1 MKSNTNSALR
11 YCASSLTGLA
21 SLLLAATSAQ
31 AQTQP
36 NVDAGSLLQQQQNQP
51 NPLATPPRSDLK
63 TLLKEELPAQYPRA
77 LEVDKTTIVVKT
89 FTLAGPITAFTPAQ
103 LQTALAGF
111 VNRPL
116 SLAELQEAAN
126 AITQLYRQSGY
137 FLARAYLPKQDVT
150 AGSVTIAIT
159 EGLLDANNG
168 VRLEG
173 TELRV
178 KAALALGIVNAAVA
192 AGKPL
197 NQESL
202 ERSLLL
208 LGDIP
213 GLAASAN
220 LEPGST
226 PGSTRVAVEIKEGLA
241 FNGNAVLDNY
251 GSRYTGSDRL
261 TASLNLNDPLG
272 RGEQFTVQG
281 TQALQSE
288 GSNYTYA
295 RLGYSQPVGRTGAR
309 AGLAYSSM
317 LYAVGQE
324 LASLHSKGTAQNW
337 TANLRYPL
345 IRSRE
350 RSLFANAAYDRKT
363 LFNEANGARTSDKQ
377 VDVIGAGLNLE
388 QSDTWGGGAYN
399 YAGITLSTGSLDLGR
414 DAASLAGD
422 QGPGGARTQG
432 SFQKINWNA
441 TRLQRVTEKL
451 SFAAMFNGQSASKN
465 LDSGERFQ
473 LGGPSGVRAYPAGE
487 ATGDEGLRATL
498 EARYFAGSFDAAG
511 DVNVQAFYDWGS
523 VRQFKDP
530 SAQTLTT
537 PNDFN
542 LSGIG
547 FGITV
552 SRPGRFEAKA
562 QWAQKIG
569 SNPAASATGKDAD
582 GTQNSTRLWLSLTAF
597 F

>member
-1 MKSNTNSALR
+1 MKKNTSSALS
-11 YCASSLTGLA
+11 YSAGALTGLA
-21 SLLLAATSAQ
+21 SLLLVATSAH
-31 AQTQP
+31 AQTPP

-51 NPLATPPRSDLK
+51 NRLTEPPKSDLNPLSK
-63 TLLKEELPAQYPRA
+63 KELPAQYPQG
-77 LEVDKTTIVVKT
+77 LEADKTTIVVKT
-89 FTLAGPITAFTPAQ
+89 FTLAGPVIAFTPEQ

-116 SLAELQEAAN
+116 SLTELQEAAN
-126 AITQLYRQSGY
+126 AITGLYRLNGY

-150 AGSVTIAIT
+150 AGRVTIAIT

-168 VRLEG
+168 VRIEG
-173 TELRV
+173 TELRINP
-178 KAALALGIVNAAVA
+178 ALALGIVNAAA
-192 AGKPL
+192 APGKPL
-197 NQESL
+197 NQDAL

-213 GLAASAN
+213 GLSASAN

-226 PGSTRVAVEIKEGLA
+226 PGSTRVAVEIKEAPA
-241 FNGNAVLDNY
+241 FNGTVMGDNY
-251 GSRYTGSDRL
+251 GSRYTGTDRL

-272 RGEQFTVQG
+272 SGEQFTVQA

-309 AGLAYSSM
+309 AGMAYSSM
-317 LYAVGQE
+317 LFVVGQE
-324 LASLHSKGTAQNW
+324 LASLQSKGTAQNW
-337 TANLRYPL
+337 TANLRYPV

-350 RSLFANAAYDRKT
+350 RSLFASAAYDRKT
-363 LFNEANGARTSDKQ
+363 LFNEANGASTSDKQ
-377 VDVIGAGLNLE
+377 VDVLSAGLNLE
-388 QSDTWGGGAYN
+388 QSDMLGGGGYN
-399 YAGITLSTGSLDLGR
+399 YAGITASVGTLDLGR
-414 DAASLAGD
+414 DATNLAAD
-422 QGPGGARTQG
+422 QAAGGARTEG

-441 TRLQRVTEKL
+441 TRLQRATEKL
-451 SFAAMFNGQSASKN
+451 SFAALFNGQSASKN

-473 LGGPSGVRAYPAGE
+473 LGGPSGVRAYAAGE
-487 ATGDEGLRATL
+487 GSGDEGLRATL
-498 EARYFAGSFDAAG
+498 EARYFAGSFDAVG

-530 SAQTLTT
+530 GALTT
-537 PNDFN
+537 PNDYS

-569 SNPAASATGKDAD
+569 SNPAASARGNDSD
-582 GTQNSTRLWLSLTAF
+582 GTNNSTRLWLSLTAF